1 MADEERASARRG
13 LRARASLRVRIT
25 ATASI
30 AVAIAL
36 IVGAVVVSEVQTRR
50 LTDNVDS
57 SLRVRADDLRA
68 LLAEGSL
75 PSVLSV
81 RDSEDALVQVV
92 GPDGRVV
99 AASANIA
106 GEPPLIEGFAPDG
119 DGELRTFDELPI
131 DDGPFRVI
139 ARRLETRDGVYTIYV
154 AETLEDVGESA
165 AVLNRSLVFAVPL
178 LVLLVGGLTWLVV
191 GRALAPVEA
200 IRAEVSE
207 IGGEQLHRRVPVPGT
222 EDEIGRLARTMNAML
237 ERLETARERQQRF
250 VADASHELR
259 SPLTNIRAEIEVD
272 LARPAEAQPL
282 ETERRVLEEAL
293 RLERLVDDLLLLAR
307 GDAVGRA
314 IQPRPVDLDDIVFRE
329 IERIRGREQVAVD
342 NRGVSGAQLLGDRDQ
357 LTRVVRNLLENA
369 TRFASE
375 RVTVTLSE
383 DGDAITFAVADDGPG
398 ILPEDR
404 ERIFERF
411 TRVDEARA
419 RDAGGAGLGLA
430 IARDIVER
438 HSGSIA
444 VDATYAAGARFVVRL
459 PTKGPQARTAVAPAD
474 LDDRGEAGGPA
485 PAADA
490 AS

>member
-1 MADEERASARRG
+1 MADDERASARRG
-13 LRARASLRVRIT
+13 LRSRGSLRVRIT

-50 LTDNVDS
+50 LTDNIDS
-57 SLRVRADDLRA
+57 SLRVRADDLSA
-68 LLAEGSL
+68 LLADGSL

-92 GPDGRVV
+92 APDGRVV

-131 DDGPFRVI
+131 DDDPFRVI
-139 ARRLETRDGVYTIYV
+139 ARRVETRDGVYTIYV

-165 AVLNRSLVFAVPL
+165 EVLNRSLVFAVPL

-207 IGGEQLHRRVPVPGT
+207 IGGEELHRRVPVPAT

-237 ERLETARERQQRF
+237 ERLEAARERQLRF

-272 LARPAEAQPL
+272 LAHPAEAQPL
-282 ETERRVLEEAL
+282 ETERRVLEEAV

-307 GDAVGRA
+307 GDVGRA

-329 IERIRGREQVAVD
+329 IERIRGRERVAVD

-369 TRFASE
+369 TRFAEE

-411 TRVDEARA
+411 TRLDEARA

-438 HSGSIA
+438 HGGTIA
-444 VDATYAAGARFVVRL
+444 VDATYASGARFVVQL
-459 PTKGPQARTAVAPAD
+459 PTEGPQARIAVAPAD
-474 LDDRGEAGGPA
+474 LDDRGEAGGQA